1 MVPGGVRQGTT
12 TMAEGPVAWAL
23 HGSPRSDRVPVVA
36 LHGVTDSGACWGP
49 VLAGWA
55 AERAVLTVDA
65 RGHGGTPLPAD
76 GSLTISAVARD
87 VAAAVR
93 EVVGR
98 PVVAVGHSMGGLV
111 AEELALAE
119 PALVAGLVLEDPAWN
134 RGRELDAAGVP
145 TWLPPFVASFA
156 GATQEQLEARS
167 RRENAGWPDSEH
179 APWAASKRQVD
190 PRLALGPHAWDE
202 RDWVPA
208 LAEVQVPVLLVTGD
222 VDRGA
227 IVDERLLGGAHAA
240 LGDRLTHVAVP
251 SAGHSVRREAPDAFL
266 EAVDAFLRQVD
277 HAAG

>member
-1 MVPGGVRQGTT
+1 
-12 TMAEGPVAWAL
+12 
-23 HGSPRSDRVPVVA
+23 A
-36 LHGVTDSGACWGP
+36 LHGVTDSGACWEP

-55 AERAVLTVDA
+55 AERAGLTVDA

-76 GSLTISAVARD
+76 GRLAISAVARD

-93 EVVGR
+93 EVVRDVVGPR
-98 PVVAVGHSMGGLV
+98 VVAVGHSMGGLV
-111 AEELALAE
+111 AEELALAD
-119 PALVAGLVLEDPAWN
+119 PGLVAGLVLEDPAWN
-134 RGRELDAAGVP
+134 RGRDLDAAGVP

-167 RRENAGWPDSEH
+167 RRENAGWPDAEH

-190 PRLALGPHAWDE
+190 PRLGEGPHEWDE

-227 IVDERLLGGAHAA
+227 IVDDRLLEGARAA

-251 SAGHSVRREAPDAFL
+251 SAGHSVRREAPAAFL

-277 HAAG
+277 RAAG